1 MKRRRRLGLL
11 AVVLASGAAAGLL
24 IGVAAA
30 RGDEPGGDGASWR
43 TVFASTLGIEGLT
56 ADEQGNLYVAA
67 RGGGSP
73 CPVYRVPTEGGGATV
88 VGFLPTPCAPSG
100 LTFGDDGRLYFAGLG
115 AANDQIGVLTPDAAT
130 EPTATVFATGVP
142 GANGVAF
149 DRRGNLWT
157 GDGTT
162 GLGRVWRIPPE
173 GGAGIEMFRVQAMA
187 NDVSGGVG
195 RDARSLPPGTINP
208 ANRQATNTLGSQPL
222 VANGVAFTEDGTLL
236 VADTARG
243 AVWKVELDGDGNVE
257 SPVNCDTT
265 FTANTLCLDNVFVQ
279 HPYLEGVDGIALD
292 RAGTIFAAANE
303 RNAIVVVD
311 RQGRVREFFRSPPV
325 AQLRNEGPLEFP
337 TSPFLVG
344 RTLCVTQSDGNRRDN
359 APNSGGEVRPVG
371 PAVAKISCL
380 DERLQVPG
388 LPLPVH

>member
-1 MKRRRRLGLL
+1 
-11 AVVLASGAAAGLL
+11 
-24 IGVAAA
+24 
-30 RGDEPGGDGASWR
+30 
-43 TVFASTLGIEGLT
+43 
-56 ADEQGNLYVAA
+56 
-67 RGGGSP
+67 
-73 CPVYRVPTEGGGATV
+73 
-88 VGFLPTPCAPSG
+88 

-115 AANDQIGVLTPDAAT
+115 AQSDQIGVLTPDAET
-130 EPTATVFATGVP
+130 KPTATVFATGVP

-162 GLGRVWRIPPE
+162 GRGRVWRIPPE
-173 GGAGIEMFRVQAMA
+173 GGVGVEVFRVQAMA
-187 NDVSGGVG
+187 NDVSGNVG
-195 RDARSLPPGTINP
+195 RDVRSLPPGTINP
-208 ANRQATNTLGSQPL
+208 ANRQASNTAGSQPL

-243 AVWKVELDGDGNVE
+243 AVWEVDLDRDGNVE

-265 FTANTLCLDNVFVQ
+265 FTENTLCLDNVFVQ
-279 HPYLEGVDGIALD
+279 HPYLEGADGIALD

-303 RNAIVVVD
+303 RNAIVLAD

-325 AQLRNEGPLEFP
+325 ADLRNEGPLEFP

-359 APNSGGEVRPVG
+359 VPNSGGEVGPG
-371 PAVAKISCL
+371 HPAVARISCL
-380 DERLQVPG
+380 DEPLRVPG
-388 LPLPVH
+388 MPLPVR